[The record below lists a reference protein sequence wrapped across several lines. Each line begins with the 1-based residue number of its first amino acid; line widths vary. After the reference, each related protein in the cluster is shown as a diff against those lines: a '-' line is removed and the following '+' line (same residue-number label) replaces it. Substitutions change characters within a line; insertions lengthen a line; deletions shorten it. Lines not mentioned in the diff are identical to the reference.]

1 MRARE
6 NYQKCD
12 NPLKSNGN
20 LVYRDDDSNNKII
33 IAMLFDFLFIS
44 DMEKWV
50 IDCDATRHFCCNKE
64 LYSSF
69 KKGDDKIYL
78 VDSGTTKVL
87 GKVVIKL
94 TTGKSLQLNDVL
106 YISIV

>member
-1 MRARE
+1 
-6 NYQKCD
+6 
-12 NPLKSNGN
+12 
-20 LVYRDDDSNNKII
+20 
-33 IAMLFDFLFIS
+33 MLQGTFV
-44 DMEKWV
+44 V
-50 IDCDATRHFCCNKE
+50 IKNCTPP
-64 LYSSF
+64 SSF

-106 YISIV
+106 YISIVWANLICVALLVKAGIKVSFKSYKIIMTNNNIFCGKGLL